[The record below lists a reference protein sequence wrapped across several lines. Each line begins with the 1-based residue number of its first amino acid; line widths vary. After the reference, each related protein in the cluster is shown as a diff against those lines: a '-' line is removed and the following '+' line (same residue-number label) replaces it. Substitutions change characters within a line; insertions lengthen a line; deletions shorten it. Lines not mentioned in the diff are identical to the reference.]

1 MKNVNLEILKHT
13 FTPNELKTG
22 DFGLERE
29 GLRVDALGNLAQT
42 PHPEIFGDKLK
53 NPYIAT
59 DFSESQVE
67 VVTPAYDTVEKTYA
81 VLEGLCDIVN
91 NEIGSEYFW
100 PQSMPCNIPDDA
112 DIPIAQY
119 AGEEGQ
125 KAMAYRKG
133 LVERYGGKKQLISG
147 IHFNFSFTENFI
159 RKLHQAVDPTID
171 YKAYKNRVYLKLTRN
186 YLRFRWLV
194 IYLTGASNVMH
205 KTYVSNCNK
214 PLTQV
219 DQDSYILT
227 DGISI
232 RNSSCGYK
240 NKKPLFPRYDTVEHF
255 TEDVRSFVK
264 NGDISAPKEL
274 YSQVRMKA
282 NDVDNILESLEKDGI
297 RYLEVRTLD
306 LNPFDKCGVAA
317 VDLVF
322 LHQLMLFLLVEDEE
336 DYADWQEEALENEE
350 KVALQGLKPDLMLKK
365 NGQDISLQRY
375 ALEVLMKMQIMDIEL
390 GLDNQETL
398 KAITDRIIYPDHTYA
413 GRIRDLVNKEGY
425 LKAMLGIAK
434 AYKEES
440 YNTRWLLK
448 GYSNYELST
457 QILIKEAM
465 TRGVLVDEIDPQDN
479 FIGLGKGDK
488 KTYVKQAT
496 KTERDNYIT
505 VLAMENKVVTKKIL
519 KQQGIP
525 VPAGEEFA
533 DMATARRRIGP
544 YVGKPVVIK
553 PKSTNF
559 GLGISI
565 FNHGGSEEDLLEAA
579 RIAFDYDKTVMV
591 EEFVEGQ
598 EYRFL
603 VIDGVVEAVL
613 KRVPANVTGDGMH
626 TIGEL
631 AETKNKHPFRGE
643 GYTAPLKKIKLDEQT
658 KLYLKQQ
665 NLTVNTVL
673 PKGKTV
679 YLRGNSNIST
689 GGDSIDM
696 TDVMPEGFKTI
707 AVKAADA
714 VNAVFCGVDI
724 VIKDYTDPASSFG
737 IIELNFNPST
747 DMHAY
752 PYQGT
757 ERRTG
762 AMILKALGLIESV

>member
-119 AGEEGQ
+119 AGEAGQ

-240 NKKPLFPRYDTVEHF
+240 NKKPLFPRYDTVEYF

-398 KAITDRIIYPDHTYA
+398 KVITDRIIYPDHTYA

-533 DMATARRRIGP
+533 DM
-544 YVGKPVVIK
+544 
-553 PKSTNF
+553 
-559 GLGISI
+559 
-565 FNHGGSEEDLLEAA
+565 
-579 RIAFDYDKTVMV
+579 
-591 EEFVEGQ
+591 
-598 EYRFL
+598 
-603 VIDGVVEAVL
+603 
-613 KRVPANVTGDGMH
+613 
-626 TIGEL
+626 
-631 AETKNKHPFRGE
+631 KNKHPFRGE

-696 TDVMPEGFKTI
+696 TDVMPECFKAI
-707 AVKAADA
+707 AIKAAKAVK
-714 VNAVFCGVDI
+714 AVFCGVDI
-724 VIKDYTDPASSFG
+724 VIKDYIDPASSFG